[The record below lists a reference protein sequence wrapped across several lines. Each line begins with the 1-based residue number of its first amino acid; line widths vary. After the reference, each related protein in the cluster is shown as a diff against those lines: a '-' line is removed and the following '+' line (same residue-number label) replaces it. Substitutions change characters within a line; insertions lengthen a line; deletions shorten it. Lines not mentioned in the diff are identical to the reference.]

1 MNIIVGLGNPG
12 KKYENTGHNVG
23 FSAMDELAGKHDLAW
38 KQNKKANSL
47 TADHEGDLLVKPQT
61 FMNRSGIAVQYLLA
75 YYKLLPKKWKLFAKE
90 EADLTDVLT
99 VIHDDV
105 DLPLGKYRVSRG
117 SGSGGHKG
125 VESIIKHIKTKNFTR
140 IRIGIRTEA
149 REKIP
154 TPAFVLKRL
163 NKEEKSIIDDTIQ
176 HIIKKEL

>member
-1 MNIIVGLGNPG
+1 MRIIAGLGNPG
-12 KKYENTGHNVG
+12 KKYENTRHNVG

-47 TADHEGDLLVKPQT
+47 TADCEGDLLAKPQT
-61 FMNRSGIAVQYLLA
+61 FMNRSGTAVQYLLS

-90 EADLTDVLT
+90 EADLTDILT

-105 DLPLGKYRVSRG
+105 DLPLGKYKVSRG

-140 IRIGIRTEA
+140 IRIGVATE
-149 REKIP
+149 EKESIP
-154 TPAFVLKRL
+154 TPAFVLKRFGK
-163 NKEEKSIIDDTIQ
+163 KEKNIIDDTIKQ
-176 HIIKKEL
+176 IIKEEL